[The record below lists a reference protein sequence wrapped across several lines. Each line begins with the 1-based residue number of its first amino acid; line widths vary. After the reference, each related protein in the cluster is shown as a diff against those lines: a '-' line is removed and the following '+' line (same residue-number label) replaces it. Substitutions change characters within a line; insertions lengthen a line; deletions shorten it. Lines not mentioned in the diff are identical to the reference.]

1 MLSPSV
7 SRASVS
13 SECLA
18 EHLERPALDDRSYK
32 VIRLS
37 NKLEALLIH
46 DPDTDKASAALDVN
60 AGSFSDADDMPGMA
74 HAVEHLLFM
83 GTEKYPKE
91 NDYNTYLKSH
101 AGYSN
106 AFTAATSTNYFF
118 EVAASSSGAAGDNDG
133 PPPLYGALD
142 RFAQF
147 FIAPLFLEE
156 TLDRELRAVD
166 SENKKNLQSDMW
178 RLYQL
183 SKTLS
188 NPKHP
193 YCHFSTGSLQ
203 TLRDEPVARGVKIR
217 DEFMAFHNAQYS
229 ANRMK
234 LVVLGRESLDQ
245 LQLWVEDLFADVRN
259 KNLPQNR
266 WDGISPYGQGE
277 LLKQVFAK
285 PVMESRSLDIVF
297 PYQDEED
304 MFETQPGRYLSHLVG
319 HEGPGSIL
327 SYIKGKGWANSL
339 SAGASDVCPGSAFFS
354 IQVKLTSEGLKCY
367 KEVTKAIFQYL
378 ALVRETP
385 PQEWIFNEV
394 KIMTEV
400 DFRFRQKSPA
410 SRTTSAL
417 SGVMQKPLPRSQL
430 LSGQSLIRR
439 FDSGAISRGI
449 AYLRP
454 DNFRLTVVSQDPLPG
469 DVKKEKWYG
478 TEYSVEDIPDDF
490 LAELKQI
497 STEGANHRPGE
508 LHLPHKNEFIPARLD
523 VERKDIKDPAK
534 SPRLIRNDSSV
545 RLWFKKDDQFWVP
558 KANLQINLRNPI
570 CGATARSAVLTSMV
584 VELVKDSLD
593 EYSYDAEIAGLEY
606 DLQRRAAG
614 IEIDLSGYNDRMP
627 VLLEKVLTSLRNLQI
642 KEERF
647 DIIHERVTRSYRNH
661 AYNSP
666 YQQVGSYTQW
676 LANDHGFIVEE
687 RLVEMASVTIED
699 VRAFVPA
706 MLGQFH
712 IEALVHGNLY
722 QEDALKM
729 ADLVERILRPRTLPG
744 SQWPVRRSVL
754 FSPGSNVVY
763 HHNLKDLS
771 NVNHCIEYSLNIGD
785 IKDRERYAQLLLLAQ
800 MTDEPAFDQLRTQE
814 QLGYVVFSGPSLQA
828 TTAGYRI
835 LIQSEKTCAYL
846 EERIDAFLNTFKKD
860 LVDMSEQEFESHKL
874 SVINRRL
881 EKVKNLNQETGR
893 FWQHISNEYYHF
905 EQVYNDVEHIK
916 PLTQEGMINFFETY
930 IDPASATR
938 SKLSVHLIAQGGTA
952 ETNGSVADGS
962 DAIANKKKAF
972 VIENVRS
979 FKASL
984 PLTAG
989 PSPFTDLIEY
999 EDLASKL

>member
-1 MLSPSV
+1 MRPPIL
-7 SRASVS
+7 SRAPLPT
-13 SECLA
+13 ECLA

-46 DPDTDKASAALDVN
+46 DPTTDKASAALDVN

-118 EVAASSSGAAGDNDG
+118 EVAASSNGAAGNGDE
-133 PPPLYGALD
+133 PSPLYGALD

-203 TLRDEPVARGVKIR
+203 TLRDEPIARGVKIR
-217 DEFMAFHNAQYS
+217 DEFMAFHEAQYS

-234 LVVLGRESLDQ
+234 LVVLGRESLHQ
-245 LQLWVEDLFADVRN
+245 LQLWVEELFADVRN
-259 KNLPQNR
+259 KDLPQNR
-266 WDGISPYGQGE
+266 WDGISPYEEGE

-339 SAGASDVCPGSAFFS
+339 SAGASELCPGSALFS
-354 IQVKLTSEGLKCY
+354 IQVKLTNEGLKSY
-367 KEVTKAIFQYL
+367 KEVTKAIFHYL

-400 DFRFRQKSPA
+400 DFRFKQKSPA

-430 LSGQSLIRR
+430 LVGESLIRR
-439 FDSGAISRGI
+439 FDPDAISRGI
-449 AYLRP
+449 ACLRP
-454 DNFRLTVVSQDPLPG
+454 DNFRLTIVSQDPLPG
-469 DVKKEKWYG
+469 DVKREKWYG
-478 TEYSVEDIPDDF
+478 TEYSVGDIPEDF
-490 LAELKQI
+490 RAELKQT
-497 STEGANHRPGE
+497 STTGTKHRPAE
-508 LHLPHKNEFIPARLD
+508 LHLPHKNEFIPTRFD
-523 VERKDIKDPAK
+523 VERKDTKEPTRT
-534 SPRLIRNDSSV
+534 PRLIRNDSNV

-558 KANLQINLRNPI
+558 KANLQINLRNPV
-570 CGATARSAVLTSMV
+570 CGATARSAVLTCMV

-606 DLQRRAAG
+606 DIQKRAAG
-614 IEIDLSGYNDRMP
+614 IEIDLSGYNDRMA
-627 VLLEKVLTSLRNLQI
+627 VLLEKVLTSLRNLHI
-642 KEERF
+642 KEDRF
-647 DIIHERVTRSYRNH
+647 DIIHERLTRSFRNH
-661 AYNSP
+661 AYTSP

-676 LANDHGFIVEE
+676 LTNDGGYIVEE
-687 RLVEMASVTIED
+687 RLAEMSSVTLED

-706 MLGQFH
+706 MLSQFH

-722 QEDALKM
+722 QEDAFKM
-729 ADLVERILRPRTLPG
+729 TDLAERILKPGTLPV
-744 SQWPVRRSVL
+744 SQWPVRRSML
-754 FSPGSNVVY
+754 FPPGSDVVY
-763 HHNLKDLS
+763 RQNLKDPS
-771 NVNHCIEYSLNIGD
+771 NVNHCIEYFLSIGD

-814 QLGYVVFSGPSLQA
+814 QLGYVVFSGPSLQL

-835 LIQSEKTCAYL
+835 LIQSEKSCEYL
-846 EERIDAFLNTFKKD
+846 EERIDAFLNTFKKE
-860 LVDMSEQEFESHKL
+860 LACMHVQEFESHKL

-881 EKVKNLNQETGR
+881 EKMKNLNQETGR
-893 FWQHISNEYYHF
+893 FWQHISNEYYNF

-916 PLTQEGMINFFETY
+916 PLTKESMMNFFETY

-938 SKLSVHLIAQGGTA
+938 SKLSVHLLAKGGRV
-952 ETNGSVADGS
+952 ETNGTIS
-962 DAIANKKKAF
+962 DASCGLANKKKAF
-972 VIENVRS
+972 VIEDVRS

-989 PSPFTDLIEY
+989 ASPFKDINEY